1 MMTEKPFYKHKPIGS
16 TRTLARTLG
25 ESTNTLNMLGVHA
38 PSMYPVHKIE
48 GSGSTRKI
56 TYNPSMPIK
65 KMQQKIIKVIL
76 ASVSFPQYL
85 NGGVKERSYRDDCQL
100 HVGAKTVISLDI
112 ATFFESVTE
121 QEVIKIWKRFFHFS
135 PEVAELL
142 TRLTTHEGRLP
153 RGAPTSSYLA
163 NLVFWD
169 VEPRISA
176 NLKQQGVMYSRF
188 VDDVSLSSP
197 RYLKTREMSPM
208 LSQIYGMFASKG
220 VKPNRKKQK
229 VLYTNKGSVFVHD
242 INVGGSISK
251 MPKRVRKAIKAEVH
265 NLVRDVQQN
274 GASQESLALVP
285 HVVGNISWMN
295 QFHPQEAADLRKK
308 LSSVTEL
315 L

>member
-1 MMTEKPFYKHKPIGS
+1 MTTERPLYNRKPIGS
-16 TRTLARTLG
+16 TRALARTLD
-25 ESTNTLNMLGVHA
+25 ESGKALGFLA
-38 PSMYPVHKIE
+38 SRAAGMYPIHKIE
-48 GSGSTRKI
+48 GSGGTRKV
-56 TYNPSMPIK
+56 TYNPSTPLK

-85 NGGVKERSYRDDCQL
+85 NGGVKRRSYRNDCQL

-121 QEVIKIWKRFFHFS
+121 QEVIRIWKRFFHFS

-169 VEPRISA
+169 IEPQISTS
-176 NLKQQGVMYSRF
+176 LRQRGVTYSRF
-188 VDDVSLSSP
+188 VDDVSLSST
-197 RYLKTREMSPM
+197 RYLKNEEISPI
-208 LSQIYGMFASKG
+208 LGQIYGMFASKG
-220 VKPNRKKQK
+220 VKPNRNKQK
-229 VLYTNKGSVFVHD
+229 VLYSNKGSVFVHN

-251 MPKRVRKAIKAEVH
+251 MPKRVRKSISAEVH
-265 NLVRDVQQN
+265 KLVRDVQQN
-274 GASQESLALVP
+274 GISKESLALTP
-285 HVVGNISWMN
+285 HVVGNVSWMN
-295 QFHPQEAADLRKK
+295 QFHPGEAAELREK
-308 LSSVTEL
+308 LSLIEL

>member
-1 MMTEKPFYKHKPIGS
+1 MMTERPLYNRKPIGS
-16 TRTLARTLG
+16 TRALARTLD
-25 ESTNTLNMLGVHA
+25 ESTKTLGFLAARAAG
-38 PSMYPVHKIE
+38 MYPIHKIE
-48 GSGSTRKI
+48 GSGSERKV
-56 TYNPSMPIK
+56 TYNPSTPLK

-85 NGGVKERSYRDDCQL
+85 NGGVKQRSYRDDCQL

-121 QEVIKIWKRFFHFS
+121 QEVIRIWKRFFHFS

-142 TRLTTHEGRLP
+142 TGLTTHEGRLP

-176 NLKQQGVMYSRF
+176 NLKQQGVTYSRF
-188 VDDVSLSSP
+188 VDDVSLSST
-197 RYLKTREMSPM
+197 RYLKPQEISPM

-220 VKPNRKKQK
+220 VKPNRKKQR
-229 VLYTNKGSVFVHD
+229 VLYANKGSVFVHD

-251 MPKRVRKAIKAEVH
+251 MPGRVRKSIRAEVH
-265 NLVRDVQQN
+265 NLARDMQQN
-274 GASQESLALVP
+274 GASRESLALMP
-285 HVVGNISWMN
+285 HVVGNVSWMN
-295 QFHPQEAADLRKK
+295 QFHPEEAAKLREK
-308 LSSVTEL
+308 LSLIEL
-315 L
+315 